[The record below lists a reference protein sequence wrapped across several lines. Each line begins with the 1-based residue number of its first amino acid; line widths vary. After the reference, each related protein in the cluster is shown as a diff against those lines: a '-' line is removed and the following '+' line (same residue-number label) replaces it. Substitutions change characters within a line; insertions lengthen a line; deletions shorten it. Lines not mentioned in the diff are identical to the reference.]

1 MTAFKIATSRAR
13 PNRTL
18 TSLLWVCIVQ
28 FVAAACS
35 NPGAL
40 PPPEA
45 VPGER
50 KPYVIGV
57 TDVLTISVWKNPE
70 LGVQVPVR
78 PDGMISAPLLDDIQA
93 EGLTPQELKE
103 VITEALTKFIVEPD
117 VTIIVTEMNS
127 NVISMMGDGLPR
139 STVLPLRK
147 EMRVLEAI
155 ATVGGFTPYAKK
167 NKIRIL
173 RKTPM
178 GLVEYRFNYGAYL
191 AGKAPESNIFLMA
204 GDTVIVED

>member
-1 MTAFKIATSRAR
+1 MTVFKRVLSRAR
-13 PNRTL
+13 PNRAVATVL
-18 TSLLWVCIVQ
+18 GVCIVQ
-28 FVAAACS
+28 LVAAACS
-35 NPGAL
+35 NIGAL

-70 LGVQVPVR
+70 LGIQVPVR
-78 PDGMISAPLLDDIQA
+78 SDGMISVPLLDDIQA
-93 EGLTPQELKE
+93 EGLTPHELKE
-103 VITEALTKFIVEPD
+103 VITESLSEFIAAPD
-117 VTIIVTEMNS
+117 VTVVVSQMNS

-155 ATVGGFTPYAKK
+155 AMVGGFTPYAKK

-173 RKTPM
+173 RKTPL

-191 AGKAPESNIFLMA
+191 AGKAPESNIFLMT